1 MPRDFTARDSA
12 QGRPGQ
18 EVHTHYDDLGLG
30 SHRPVYVTLHPN
42 VFIIASYNGHSLAFA
57 PRFSYN
63 SGAFEH
69 PHAATTTA
77 AFVLPPPLQQL
88 LKCI

>member
-1 MPRDFTARDSA
+1 VPRDFTARDSA
-12 QGRPGQ
+12 QGHPGQ

-69 PHAATTTA
+69 VVAATTATA
-77 AFVLPPPLQQL
+77 AA
-88 LKCI
+88 